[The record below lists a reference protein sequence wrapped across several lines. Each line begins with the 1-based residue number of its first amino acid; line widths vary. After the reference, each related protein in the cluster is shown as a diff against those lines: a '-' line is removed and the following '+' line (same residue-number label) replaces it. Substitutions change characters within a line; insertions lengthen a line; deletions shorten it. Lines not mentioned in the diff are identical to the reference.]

1 MFSKIQK
8 EKIKVM
14 KVTTML
20 VISVL
25 ALFSAA
31 VWATPG
37 SGVLFNIQLN
47 RALAPG
53 QLHSEAK
60 GESADGSFWHFQLK
74 SEGAPSDIL
83 VTDQALAPGGYGG
96 WHTHPG
102 PVIVTVREG
111 TASFYESDC
120 VRHDYPAGTAFI
132 EDAGV
137 VHNIRNESTTENL
150 RLANVFILPA
160 GVPRRIEADQ
170 PPTCSLP

>member
-1 MFSKIQK
+1 M
-8 EKIKVM
+8 KIK
-14 KVTTML
+14 TML

-25 ALFSAA
+25 ALFTAV

-37 SGVLFNIQLN
+37 SGVLFNIMLN
-47 RALAPG
+47 RAQAPAR
-53 QLHSEAK
+53 LHSEAM

-74 SEGAPSDIL
+74 SEGAPSDII

-96 WHTHPG
+96 WHSHPG
-102 PVIVTVREG
+102 PVIVTVSEG

-137 VHNIRNESTTENL
+137 VHNLRNESTTDRL

-160 GVPRRIEADQ
+160 GAPRRIEADQ
-170 PPTCSLP
+170 PPTAACLEQASSEG